1 MKKIVL
7 LGLGLLLSQGIFA
20 KNVHKCVVNGSVTYQ
35 SRPCAGTVERNP
47 QQQMQQKLVQRTAT
61 QNAKMRELEKL
72 NQAQTAPEPVHQ
84 YSQSQHLQRRSDN
97 GTSNQIPDTVE
108 GKKRSLAIAQDAY
121 QKTKKQ

>member
-1 MKKIVL
+1 MNKIVL

-35 SRPCAGTVERNP
+35 SRPCAGTIERNP
-47 QQQMQQKLVQRTAT
+47 QQQMQQKLVQRTVT

-72 NQAQTAPEPVHQ
+72 NQAQAQPVHQ
-84 YSQSQHLQRRSDN
+84 YSQAQHLQRHSDN
-97 GTSNQIPDTVE
+97 GTKNQIPDTVE

-121 QKTKKQ
+121 QKAKNH